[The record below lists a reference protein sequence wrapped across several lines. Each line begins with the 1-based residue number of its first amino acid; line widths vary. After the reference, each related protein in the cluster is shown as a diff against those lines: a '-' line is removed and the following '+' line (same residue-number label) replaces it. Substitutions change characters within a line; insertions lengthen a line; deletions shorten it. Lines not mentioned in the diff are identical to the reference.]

1 MVKKTAVNPK
11 VFKGSLQQLLELSLV
26 VYPMNNEPEKKRSER
41 TQSQNHVS
49 FHNMLNI
56 CIYIYIWSPII
67 YIYIYT
73 LYIYVYMYPPDLS
86 TLFGFVKSPVP
97 RGSQDW

>member
-56 CIYIYIWSPII
+56 CIYIYGHP
-67 YIYIYT
+67 
-73 LYIYVYMYPPDLS
+73 
-86 TLFGFVKSPVP
+86 
-97 RGSQDW
+97 